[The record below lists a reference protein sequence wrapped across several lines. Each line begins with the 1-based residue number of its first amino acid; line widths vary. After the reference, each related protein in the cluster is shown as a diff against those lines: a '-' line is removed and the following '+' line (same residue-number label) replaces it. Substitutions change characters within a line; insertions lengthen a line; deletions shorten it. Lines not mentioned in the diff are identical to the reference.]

1 MSWEAIPGMIKMVV
15 SYTDP
20 QELDKALA
28 LLKPMIK
35 SYKTKEAENKADRR
49 YNKAYIKCL
58 DVGKA

>member
-1 MSWEAIPGMIKMVV
+1 MIKMVV

>member
-1 MSWEAIPGMIKMVV
+1 MIKMVV

-20 QELDKALA
+20 QELDKVLG

-35 SYKTKEAENKADRR
+35 SYKTKEAENEANRR

-58 DVGKA
+58 GVERT